1 MGMPGKSEGIDGTE
15 VERYFLEGKIKEIAA
30 YCETDVVN
38 TYRVWLRYELFRGRL
53 SESEHDAS
61 ERSLADFIGARVNT
75 KVHPSGVVQ
84 ERSAS

>member
-1 MGMPGKSEGIDGTE
+1 MQGKPEGIDGTD
-15 VERYFLEGKIKEIAA
+15 VERFFLEGRTKEIAE

-53 SESEHDAS
+53 TEGEHQAS

-75 KVHPSGVVQ
+75 KAHVVR
-84 ERSAS
+84 ERTA